1 MVRVGVIGCGNIGGV
16 HAMILNKI
24 KQARLCAL
32 ADIRPERSEEYS
44 ARFTG
49 GKAAAYGSMEEMLE
63 REELDAV
70 HICTPHVCHV
80 PMAVQALKKGLHV
93 FMEKPP
99 AISREQFEELL
110 KVSNVCKG
118 RLGICFQNRYNETTR
133 KVNEV
138 LAEGTLGRI
147 KGGRAFV
154 TWHRDASY
162 YTESGWRGKLETE
175 GGGALIN
182 QSIHALD
189 LLLGWMGKP
198 VRTEASMSNHH
209 LKGIVE
215 VEDTLEAY
223 MAFSEG
229 AEPVSAS
236 FYATTAYAADVPV
249 LIELVCGNGFVRLE
263 GNSVW
268 YQTEGKEEPVVWQAP
283 KTSVPGKTYWGS
295 GHEACIRDFYD
306 CLESGKAY
314 FNDLASVEN
323 TFYTMMDIYD
333 SARNEGR

>member
-1 MVRVGVIGCGNIGGV
+1 MVRVGIIGCGNIGGV
-16 HAMILNKI
+16 HAMVLNEI
-24 KQARLCAL
+24 EEVSLCAL
-32 ADIRPERSEEYS
+32 ADNRLERAEEYS

-49 GKAAAYGSMEEMLE
+49 RKAKAYGSMEEMLE
-63 REELDAV
+63 KEELDVV
-70 HICTPHVCHV
+70 HICTPHHCHV
-80 PMAVQALKKGLHV
+80 PMASDALKKGLHV

-99 AISREQFEELL
+99 AISREQFNELL
-110 KVSNVCKG
+110 RVSDQSRG
-118 RLGICFQNRYNETTR
+118 RLGICFQNRYNETTK
-133 KVNEV
+133 KVNEL
-138 LAEGTLGRI
+138 LAQGMLGRI

-154 TWHRDASY
+154 TWHRDAPY

-189 LLLGWMGKP
+189 LLLSWLGKP
-198 VRTEASMSNHH
+198 VKTEAAMNNHH

-223 MAFSEG
+223 MTFTEAE
-229 AEPVSAS
+229 EPVSAS
-236 FYATTAYAADVPV
+236 FYATTAYAVDAPV
-249 LIELVCGNGFVRLE
+249 FLELACENGFVRLE

-268 YQTEGKEEPVVWQAP
+268 YQTKEQEEPVVWQA
-283 KTSVPGKTYWGS
+283 KKSSLLGKTYWGN

-306 CLESGKAY
+306 CLDTGRDY
-314 FNDLASVEN
+314 FNDIASVQN